1 MEHTDKSLDD
11 LLNEA
16 NTWSKRGEDVKK
28 AKFEP
33 PRRKT
38 PYPAKRPTEDD
49 IDEDALPA
57 AEPSADEDEDHEDY
71 EDTDEA
77 LAVYASEYCLL
88 IHVAILCTKSPCWRR
103 GVVASLVR
111 RMNEVTLRRARLV
124 LGWVTVFGR
133 VHHHGM

>member
-16 NTWSKRGEDVKK
+16 NTWSKRGENAKK

-77 LAVYASEYCLL
+77 LAVC
-88 IHVAILCTKSPCWRR
+88 
-103 GVVASLVR
+103 
-111 RMNEVTLRRARLV
+111 MLRRLV
-124 LGWVTVFGR
+124 CYSRCHPLHEISMLAAWCSG
-133 VHHHGM
+133 